1 MGSRLLSRGRE
12 PSGVGQSAGGKSLS
26 GINVSK
32 DGGRRSKYNNISHTD
47 DWDGLVMSTEVVGGK
62 GGSDVGRDYP
72 VNAIKM
78 TNTFDVV

>member
-1 MGSRLLSRGRE
+1 MGSRFLSRGRE
-12 PSGVGQSAGGKSLS
+12 SSGSGQSEGGKSLS

-32 DGGRRSKYNNISHTD
+32 DGGRRSKYNNINHTD

-62 GGSDVGRDYP
+62 SGSDVGRDYP